1 MIETLYIDNDGKKI
15 YGKLYLPEKEKC
27 PLVIISHG
35 LGGHHDGS
43 MDFAEDLSENGIAAF
58 IFDFCG
64 GSYESKSDGKTTE
77 MSVLTEAGDL
87 ECVLDHF
94 LEDERIDKDHIFLM
108 GKSQGAFV
116 STIVS
121 ARRKKQIKALIGL
134 YPGYVL
140 QHAAK
145 EEAEKYEQLPDEI
158 EVLWLKVG
166 RNYIEDL
173 LKTDIYELMEDYEG
187 DVLLVHGSAD
197 SIVPFEYTREA
208 MDHFPHAKL
217 IVLDGAEH
225 GFHGPEREGVVKTV
239 TAYVKERIS

>member
-1 MIETLYIDNDGKKI
+1 MIETLHIGNRGKKI
-15 YGKLYLPEKEKC
+15 YGLLYAPEKDRF

-35 LGGHHDGS
+35 LGGVHEGS
-43 MDFAEDLSENGIAAF
+43 TDFAKDLSANGIGAF

-64 GSYESKSDGKTTE
+64 GSYDSKSDGKTTE
-77 MSVLTEAGDL
+77 MSVLSEAGDL

-94 LEDERIDKDHIFLM
+94 LEDDRIDTDHIFLM

-116 STIVS
+116 STIVAS
-121 ARRKKQIKALIGL
+121 RRKDQIKALIGL

-140 QHAAK
+140 QDKVA
-145 EEAEKYEQLPDEI
+145 EEAEKYETLPEEI

-173 LKTDIYELMEDYEG
+173 LSIDIYQMMKEYKG
-187 DVLLVHGSAD
+187 DVLLIHGSKD
-197 SIVPFEYTREA
+197 SIVPFEYTKRALE
-208 MDHFPHAKL
+208 HFPNAKL

-225 GFHGPEREGVVKTV
+225 GFHGPERQEVIKTV
-239 TAYVKERIS
+239 TSFVKERI